1 MAEVILPHFDF
12 PFRFAADKHGRVVQ
26 QDTEAD
32 VTNCVHAALR
42 TTKGFR
48 FYVPSFGITDPTF
61 QNAPVDL
68 VTIEQEI
75 AENEPRARMVLDQT
89 VDIIR
94 DFINVQVGVDIV

>member
-1 MAEVILPHFDF
+1 VADVIFPHFDL

-32 VTNCVHAALR
+32 VTNCVHACLR
-42 TTKGFR
+42 TTRGTR
-48 FYVPSFGITDPTF
+48 FYLPNFGITDPTF

-68 VTIEQEI
+68 TALEREV
-75 AENEPRARMVLDQT
+75 AENEYRAHMAWDQT
-89 VDIIR
+89 IDVIR